1 MHIGKTKCDNIC
13 LISSLK
19 VGTAG
24 SFVEKMKNLQVS
36 QMQEI
41 FYYWILSYDSML

>member
-1 MHIGKTKCDNIC
+1 MFARF
-13 LISSLK
+13 SSLK
-19 VGTAG
+19 VGPAG
-24 SFVEKMKNLQVS
+24 SFVEKMKNLQVP